1 MPRPRPEPR
10 RAADPP
16 HPPTTAGRLQPQAAL
31 HEDNTRRYYSGTES
45 SNFALPYFVHMV
57 ATWVFDCGLG
67 PPREACA
74 TVGFV

>member
-1 MPRPRPEPR
+1 G
-10 RAADPP
+10 D
-16 HPPTTAGRLQPQAAL
+16 GRLTGRARSQPPGVCNHKQPL
-31 HEDNTRRYYSGTES
+31 HGDNTRRYYSTTES